1 MDIPWFALVAI
12 AGIVSYGIQE
22 IVRLVVN
29 RPHAPGADA
38 SRELQQA
45 LETNRTLQR
54 RLESVEHKIFDLELE
69 KSGRP
74 VPPALSTPPAASI
87 AARGQGRS

>member
-1 MDIPWFALVAI
+1 MDIPWFALIAI
-12 AGIVSYGIQE
+12 AGIVSYGLQE
-22 IVRLVVN
+22 IVRLVIN

-54 RLESVEHKIFDLELE
+54 RLESVEQKVFDLELE

-74 VPPALSTPPAASI
+74 VQSAASS
-87 AARGQGRS
+87 AARDQGQN